1 MSFVQ
6 NQFEIE
12 LNSQANIREYL
23 IGFLMNRPT
32 IPTGNLI
39 KIQSNSLLQMTQ
51 STNQLT
57 RNTLVIR
64 SFFFNRLKT
73 RNIFVRLWQQM
84 DVFN

>member
-6 NQFEIE
+6 NQFQIE

-57 RNTLVIR
+57 RNTLVR
-64 SFFFNRLKT
+64 SFFNRLKT
-73 RNIFVRLWQQM
+73 LIIFLRPWHQI